1 VRYNIDYDDYLD
13 EEDEDEEEDE
23 RRREKKKL
31 KLVVKLNNHEEEDDD
46 EDDDAPSHVGARGV
60 HAPEEKGEEEEE
72 EGEEEEEEEEEG
84 NEEVE
89 EQEEEREVTNTSA
102 ENFEI
107 REKSVCSVSTSEF
120 FDTNWSII
128 ELSFSLSLWLVVSLS
143 RAFSFSLCVGVL
155 GEITNASTVKT
166 ITHMQTLSDCVFF
179 HFINPLSLSLS
190 MTIDKIT

>member
-1 VRYNIDYDDYLD
+1 MMGQIVRRKKKGRPSKTDLARRSGQSPAASQPDLRRSRRRRNVRYNIDYDDYLD

-46 EDDDAPSHVGARGV
+46 EEDDAPSHAGARGV
-60 HAPEEKGEEEEE
+60 HAPEEAEEE

-84 NEEVE
+84 NEEAE
-89 EQEEEREVTNTSA
+89 EQEEEREVTSTSA
-102 ENFEI
+102 GNFEI

-128 ELSFSLSLWLVVSLS
+128 ELCFSL
-143 RAFSFSLCVGVL
+143 
-155 GEITNASTVKT
+155 
-166 ITHMQTLSDCVFF
+166 
-179 HFINPLSLSLS
+179 
-190 MTIDKIT
+190 